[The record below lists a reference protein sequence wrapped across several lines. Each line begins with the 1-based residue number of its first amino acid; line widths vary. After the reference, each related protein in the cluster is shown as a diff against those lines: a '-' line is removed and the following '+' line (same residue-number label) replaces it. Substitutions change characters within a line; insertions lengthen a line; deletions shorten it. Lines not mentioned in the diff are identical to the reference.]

1 MPRTSIITPEKFAT
15 FGELLRFLR
24 RKANLTQ
31 RELSIAVGYSE
42 SQISRLEQNER
53 APEEATLAARFVP
66 ALYIEDEPQWVA
78 RLLDLGTATHTHA
91 PEADALQPIAEAK
104 PTPHNLPIQLTSFI
118 GREKEITEI
127 KRFLTKSEGSVRL
140 LTLTGPGGCG
150 KTRLAMQAAS
160 GLLDD
165 FREGVWLIE
174 FAPLADPAL
183 VPQTVAAVLGLKEQL
198 GRPIQSTLIGHL
210 RGKKILLILDNCEHL
225 IQASAQ
231 FADALLRAC
240 PNVYILSTS
249 REMLGIA
256 GERALVVPSLSMPDA
271 REAASLELLS
281 QYEAVRLFAQ
291 RATTVMP
298 EFILTQENASA
309 IALICQRL
317 DGIPLALEL
326 AAARIKVL
334 RVEQIAARL
343 TDMFRLLTGGT
354 RTALPRQQTLQAAL
368 DWSYDLLSETERHVF
383 NRLSVFAGG
392 WTLEAAEAVCADE
405 GIESTEILDVLIQL
419 VNKSLVLA
427 ERSQG
432 EETRYQLL
440 EIVRQYALGKL
451 TASGANAIRRRHA
464 MYYVA
469 LAEARVEAFNSVSL
483 QTWHNRMETEY
494 DNMRAALAWSYST
507 KEGGELGLRLAG
519 ALGWFWTSHGQY
531 WSEGRNWLE
540 GALSHA
546 DVEQLDNKQLQA
558 QILQKL
564 GSLSVVQGDYAAG
577 QVYFADSLKLF
588 RAIGDVSA
596 SAYLLERMGWLARE
610 RGDFATARLLLEE
623 CLAIV
628 RKLGDIGSIVRALNT
643 LGEVLVMQEDIE
655 GAARLLEES
664 LSLSRELGEINSI
677 GWALNHMG
685 HVAQIQGEYER
696 AIALHEESLSLFLLR
711 GPYWVGIPQAHQ
723 ALGETTLA
731 QGNAALAA
739 NHLAEALELF
749 RDMGDR
755 MGISWCIAGLAGV
768 AAVNEE
774 PERAAW
780 LWGAA
785 EALRQS
791 IGSRTAPAARATHE
805 RLQAE
810 VCKQLGEA
818 MFNTKWAEGQAVSL
832 EQVID
837 EVLRV

>member
-1 MPRTSIITPEKFAT
+1 MPRISTITPDKFAT

-78 RLLDLGTATHTHA
+78 RLLELGTATHAHA
-91 PEADALQPIAEAK
+91 PKADVLQPIAEAK

-118 GREKEITEI
+118 GREKEMIEI
-127 KRFLTKSEGSVRL
+127 KRLLTKSEGSVRL

-150 KTRLAMQAAS
+150 KTRLALQAAF
-160 GLLDD
+160 GMFEVFPD
-165 FREGVWLIE
+165 GVWLVE
-174 FAPLADPAL
+174 FAPLVDPLL
-183 VPQTVAAVLGLKEQL
+183 VPQTVAIILGLREEP
-198 GRPIQSTLIGHL
+198 GRPLLSTLTDHL
-210 RGKKILLILDNCEHL
+210 RGKRLLLILDNCEHL
-225 IQASAQ
+225 VQASAQ
-231 FADALLRAC
+231 LADALLHTC
-240 PNVYILSTS
+240 PNVDILSTS
-249 REMLGIA
+249 REMLGVA
-256 GERALVVPSLSMPDA
+256 GERALVVPSLSMPDP
-271 REAASLELLS
+271 REFPPPELLS
-281 QYEAVRLFAQ
+281 QYEAVRLFAE

-309 IALICQRL
+309 IAQICQRL

-427 ERSQG
+427 EQSQG
-432 EETRYQLL
+432 EETRFNLL
-440 EIVRQYALGKL
+440 EIVRQYALAKL
-451 TASGANAIRRRHA
+451 TASGANAVRRRHA

-469 LAEARVEAFNSVSL
+469 LAEARIKAFNSVSL
-483 QTWHNRMETEY
+483 QTWHNRIETEY
-494 DNMRAALAWSYST
+494 DNLRAALAWSYST
-507 KEGGELGLRLAG
+507 KDSGELGLRLAG
-519 ALGWFWTSHGQY
+519 ALGWFWIRHGQY

-558 QILQKL
+558 QIPQKL
-564 GSLSVVQGDYAAG
+564 GSLSAVQGDYAAG
-577 QVYFADSLKLF
+577 QVCYADSLKLF

-610 RGDFATARLLLEE
+610 RGDYATARLLLEE

-628 RKLGDIGSIVRALNT
+628 RKLGDIDGIVGALNT

-664 LSLSRELGEINSI
+664 LPLARELGEINGI
-677 GWALNHMG
+677 GWALNHTG

-696 AIALHEESLSLFLLR
+696 AIALHEESLSLFLLS

-739 NHLAEALELF
+739 DHLAEALELF

-791 IGSRTAPAARATHE
+791 IGARPAPAARATHE

-810 VCKQLGEA
+810 VRKQLGEV
-818 MFNTKWAEGQAVSL
+818 MFNAKWTEGQDASV
-832 EQVID
+832 EQAID
-837 EVLRV
+837 EALRQ